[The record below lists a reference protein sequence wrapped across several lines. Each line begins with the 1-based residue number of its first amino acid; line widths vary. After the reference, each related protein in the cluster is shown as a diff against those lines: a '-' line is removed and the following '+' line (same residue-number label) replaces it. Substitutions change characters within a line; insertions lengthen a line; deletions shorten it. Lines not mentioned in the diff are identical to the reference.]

1 MNILYIDH
9 YAGSPEFGMEYRP
22 YYLAKEWVKA
32 GHSVTIVGASFAHTR
47 QKNPEVQDPITHEDI
62 DGIHY
67 IWIRTPAYQGNGW
80 RRIVNM
86 MAFVIGLFR
95 HLPEC
100 TKTWRPDVVIASST
114 YPLDFY
120 PARQIARRHKARLV
134 FELHD
139 LWPLSPMELGRMSR
153 FNPFI
158 AVMQMAE
165 DAWCRQCDVV
175 VSILPHADLHL
186 RTRGLSPEKFVHV
199 PNGIDLAEWTETSL
213 PLPQEHQEFLDQKR
227 GHGRFLVGYAGAHG
241 VANALDALLEAA
253 WHLRDH
259 PIDLVLVGTGPER
272 ERLIAKAKA
281 LGLDHVYFLNS
292 IPKAAIPTWLRQMDS
307 LYLGFQRSP
316 LYLYGVSPNKLF
328 DYLMAAKPVI
338 FASSA
343 GNDPVNEADCGVSVK
358 AEDPRAIADGI
369 LVLLQ
374 TSPEHRLAMGH
385 RGREYILAKHT
396 YGVLAIRFLEAFKQD
411 DCHVC

>member
-9 YAGSPEFGMEYRP
+9 YAGSPELGMEYRP
-22 YYLAKEWVKA
+22 YYLAKEWVRA

-47 QKNPEVQDPITHEDI
+47 QKNPGVQDSITHEDI

-67 IWIRTPAYQGNGW
+67 VWIKTPAYKGNGGG
-80 RRIVNM
+80 RVVNM
-86 MAFVIGLFR
+86 LAFVVGLFR
-95 HLPEC
+95 HLPTF
-100 TKTWRPDVVIASST
+100 TKTWHPNVVIASST

-120 PARQIARRHKARLV
+120 PARKIAHRHKARLV

-139 LWPLSPMELGRMSR
+139 LWPLSPMELGHMSR

-158 AVMQMAE
+158 AVMQIAE
-165 DAWCRQCDVV
+165 DAWCRQCDVA

-186 RTRGLSPEKFVHV
+186 CTRGLSPEKFVHV
-199 PNGIDLAEWTETSL
+199 PNGIDLAEWTETAV
-213 PLPQEHQEFLDQKR
+213 PLPREHQEFLDKKR
-227 GHGRFLVGYAGAHG
+227 GQGRFLVGYTGAHG
-241 VANALDALLEAA
+241 VANALDALIDAA
-253 WHLRDH
+253 GHLRDH

-272 ERLIAKAKA
+272 ERLIAKALA
-281 LGLDHVYFLNS
+281 LRLENVYFLNS

-307 LYLGFQRSP
+307 FYLGFQRSP
-316 LYLYGVSPNKLF
+316 LYHYGVSPNKLF
-328 DYLMAAKPVI
+328 DYLMAEKPVVY
-338 FASSA
+338 ATNSS
-343 GNDPVNEADCGVSVK
+343 NDSVEEADCGISVK

-396 YGVLAIRFLEAFKQD
+396 YPVLAARFLAVLKPD
-411 DCHVC
+411 DCLTS